1 MTAAVK
7 PKEMLKSAYV
17 GAVTLWREYSHKG
30 RAIAR
35 KRAAT
40 EEVLGRLARSSQAR
54 FDGTVLIDGMWDN
67 PNFWLRY
74 SLLRAALGLAHGRE
88 VGLLGQ
94 FRHRQNRATFERLGV
109 REVYRLG
116 DLPVPADVTAKA
128 QALVRATHS
137 ADDVLRW
144 KLPHDVHPTIAYD
157 GILKRQRL
165 ATLDIRHPN
174 FESDTIDALT
184 AISQSAALLDRVK
197 PDLVVVTHPFNFNYG
212 SLAWIALSRGIPV
225 VLVFGLF
232 GVLRFAR
239 LTSCEDLFRFYDR
252 PSRAEIDELPAAKA
266 EAMIAIG
273 RAYLAGRLQ
282 GHADDLASVYAFQ
295 RNADHISREDICREF
310 GWDSK
315 KPIVAFYASN
325 WFDWPHQLGMTQ
337 FRDFLDWTEATFAV
351 ASANT
356 DVNWLFKPH
365 PAEEWFGGVSLKEIL
380 SRYPDTSHIGIAP
393 KGWNNAAV
401 MQAIDALVTYH
412 GTAGIEFAS
421 LGKPVLLPDRGKYDD
436 CGFALVA
443 GSRAEYLQL
452 LAGEWWRDVDAADVR
467 RRAEIFAGW
476 WFCAP
481 DWQGRFLLP
490 DDSNQDRLYDGM
502 IDLLAD
508 NRAVVDREL
517 DELRRWWDTGH
528 IYYHTTKMRRADA
541 YQTTNLV

>member
-1 MTAAVK
+1 
-7 PKEMLKSAYV
+7 MLRSAYV
-17 GAVTLWREYSHKG
+17 GAVTLWREYSQKG
-30 RAIAR
+30 RAISR

-40 EEVLGRLARSSQAR
+40 EMVLDRLARSSQAR

-116 DLPVPADVTAKA
+116 DVLVPDDVTASA
-128 QALVRATHS
+128 RELVRATNS

-144 KLPHDVHPTIAYD
+144 KLPYDVHPTIVYD

-165 ATLDIRHPN
+165 ETLDIRHPN
-174 FESDTIDALT
+174 FESDTIDGLT
-184 AISQSAALLDRVK
+184 AISQSAAVLDRVK

-225 VLVFGLF
+225 VLVFGVF
-232 GVLRFAR
+232 GALRFTRMAQ
-239 LTSCEDLFRFYDR
+239 CEDLFRFYDR
-252 PSRAEIDELPAAKA
+252 PSREDIDSLPPAKA
-266 EAMIAIG
+266 DAMAEVG
-273 RAYLAGRLQ
+273 RAYVAGRLQ
-282 GHADDLASVYAFQ
+282 GRADDLPSIYAFQ
-295 RNADHISREDICREF
+295 RNADRISREDICREF
-310 GWDSK
+310 HWDRD

-337 FRDFLDWTEATFAV
+337 FRDFLDWTEASFEV
-351 ASANT
+351 AHKNAS
-356 DVNWLFKPH
+356 VNWLFKPH

-380 SRYPDTSHIGIAP
+380 SRYPNTSHIGIAP

-436 CGFALVA
+436 CGFARVA
-443 GSRAEYLQL
+443 YSRDEYLQL
-452 LAGEWWRDVDAADVR
+452 LATEWWRDLDAADVR

-481 DWQGRFLLP
+481 QWQGGFVLP
-490 DDSNQDRLYDGM
+490 DDSRQDALYDTM
-502 IDLLAD
+502 SSLIESNKEAVRLEIEELAIWW
-508 NRAVVDREL
+508 NSGRA
-517 DELRRWWDTGH
+517 
-528 IYYHTTKMRRADA
+528 YYHTSKMLRADRF
-541 YQTTNLV
+541 QLSNLF